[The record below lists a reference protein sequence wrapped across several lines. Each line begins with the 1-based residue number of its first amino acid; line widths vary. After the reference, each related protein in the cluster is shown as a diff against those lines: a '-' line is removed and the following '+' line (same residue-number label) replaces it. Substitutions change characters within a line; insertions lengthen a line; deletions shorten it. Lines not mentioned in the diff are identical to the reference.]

1 MKSTLGH
8 DHPVRPEPFDHAQDR
23 LRAAG
28 AKSKRTR
35 DLSFDFASLR
45 SGRAVLG
52 CALIA
57 LASISACK
65 RADPQAAVA
74 AQQAASEQ
82 AAAGAEKAFDAAVA
96 QQNWALAKAQGEV
109 LLAQYPGTAAAQR
122 VRPQLDAVKAKSEG
136 AREQSRTA
144 ALWSYNAEPVKGGTQ
159 LSASIYAKDDVDV
172 GGNGAKPVRLIFRDH
187 PSWGKSSYLV
197 LQAGDFNCYAGCKV
211 KVTVDDAA
219 PKAMAASRPKTD
231 EAIAMFIED
240 ERALWRLARD
250 AKVITIEVPVKPTG
264 TRTAVFEVGGLD
276 QAKLPAWN

>member
-1 MKSTLGH
+1 MKTMPL
-8 DHPVRPEPFDHAQDR
+8 
-23 LRAAG
+23 
-28 AKSKRTR
+28 
-35 DLSFDFASLR
+35 
-45 SGRAVLG
+45 
-52 CALIA
+52 LIA
-57 LASISACK
+57 LFTTTLMLAACN
-65 RADPQAAVA
+65 RTDPQAGVVA
-74 AQQAASEQ
+74 RQAASEQ
-82 AAAGAEKAFDAAVA
+82 AANDAARAFDAAVA

-109 LLAQYPGTAAAQR
+109 LLAQYPGTAAARR

-159 LSASIYAKDDVDV
+159 LSASIYAKGDVDV
-172 GGNGAKPVRLIFRDH
+172 DGSGAKPVRLIFRDH

-240 ERALWRLARD
+240 ERALWRLTGD
-250 AKVITIEVPVKPTG
+250 AKVITIEFPVKPAG
-264 TRTAVFEVGGLD
+264 TRTAVFDVGGLD
-276 QAKLPAWN
+276 RAKLPAWN